1 MRRGRYWLAFG
12 LLLLVE
18 VLIAQ
23 YVHDRFV
30 RPYLG
35 DVLVI
40 LLLYC
45 LGRGIGIRSRWLA
58 FGVTLLGAAAELLQA
73 LGCADR
79 LGLAEDS
86 VLRVILGSTFDW
98 ADLACYLVGGLLLLA
113 WEQGIR
119 REQKTGAVK

>member
-1 MRRGRYWLAFG
+1 MRRGQYWLTFG
-12 LLLLVE
+12 ILLLAE
-18 VLIAQ
+18 VLIAR

-35 DVLVI
+35 DILVI

-58 FGVTLLGAAAELLQA
+58 LGVTLLGIAAELLQA

-98 ADLACYLVGGLLLLA
+98 ADLACYLAGGLLLLA
-113 WEQGIR
+113 WER
-119 REQKTGAVK
+119 RPCWRQKTGAVT

>member
-1 MRRGRYWLAFG
+1 M
-12 LLLLVE
+12 
-18 VLIAQ
+18 
-23 YVHDRFV
+23 
-30 RPYLG
+30 
-35 DVLVI
+35 VI

-113 WEQGIR
+113 WEQGMR
-119 REQKTGAVK
+119 RKQNTGAVT

>member
-40 LLLYC
+40 LQLYC

-58 FGVTLLGAAAELLQA
+58 FGVTLLGPAGPGGRFCAAGDIGQYL
-73 LGCADR
+73 R
-79 LGLAEDS
+79 LG
-86 VLRVILGSTFDW
+86 GS
-98 ADLACYLVGGLLLLA
+98 GLLSGGRTAPAGL
-113 WEQGIR
+113 G
-119 REQKTGAVK
+119 TGNAPETKHRSGHLTAPVSSVEKAGF